1 MSSPTGG
8 DDIFLLRD
16 VISIKKPASWIE
28 AGCIEFT
35 VGENKLVTVMLCL
48 ERTFVGNSQI
58 GTLRWGQFVQYHA
71 DFGKV

>member
-16 VISIKKPASWIE
+16 VISINKPASVKE

-35 VGENKLVTVMLCL
+35 CGEIN
-48 ERTFVGNSQI
+48 
-58 GTLRWGQFVQYHA
+58 
-71 DFGKV
+71 